1 MDLWSIFYRILV
13 GMLAKTPKRTGRD
26 WDQHLPFVVFAYR
39 VSKQEST
46 QESPRLTSLKQYGSE
61 LADQMSST
69 WELARKSIIKAQC
82 KQKAYCDQ
90 SSKPLNF
97 KVSGQVFLFMPAE
110 RPGENW
116 KLARPHHGPY
126 CVVKPMSLRWIG
138 QRVSQSWLQFD
149 DVSQKC
155 KTTSGP
161 RQGCYQ
167 EV

>member
-1 MDLWSIFYRILV
+1 
-13 GMLAKTPKRTGRD
+13 MLAKTPKRTGRD